1 MGKIEKEICTL
12 IERNESFV
20 MATILSQTGSTPRLP
35 GTRMLVRNT
44 GEIIGTIGGGLVEA
58 QAMAAAP
65 ALLKKGGALIASF
78 DLNTPGTKEGMDMI
92 CGGEMQV
99 LMEVVTPSEATLE
112 MFTAFLASVAQGAK
126 AVLVA
131 DISGVNDQGGTVRR
145 CLYTASGS
153 LHGDTDMPLST
164 LKALLEKTGN
174 ERSPSIIQTEQGLFL
189 AEPAFSAGTVY
200 LLGAGHVSRQVARL
214 TNMVGFRTIV
224 MDDRA
229 EFANTKRFET
239 AEAVIVTETFDD
251 CLAQFTMDEE
261 SYVVILTRG
270 HSHDQTVLEQAIKT
284 RAGYIG
290 MIGSSKKRTAIYDSM
305 VEKGYS
311 RKTLE
316 TVHSPIGIAI
326 GGETPEE
333 IAVSIVAELIQER
346 SNKV

>member
-1 MGKIEKEICTL
+1 MEKIEKEICTL
-12 IERNESFV
+12 IERHEPFV

-35 GTRMLVRNT
+35 GTRMLVRST

-58 QAMAAAP
+58 QAMEAAP
-65 ALLKKGGALIASF
+65 ALLKKGGGLIASF
-78 DLNTPGTKEGMDMI
+78 DLNKPGTKEGMDMI

-112 MFTAFLASVAQGAK
+112 MFSTFLESVAQGAK

-131 DISGVNDQGGTVRR
+131 DITGVDEQGGAVSR
-145 CLYTASGS
+145 CLYTEKGT
-153 LHGDTDMPLST
+153 LHGDTGMPRAT
-164 LKALLEKTGN
+164 LETLLEKAGK

-200 LLGAGHVSRQVARL
+200 LFGAGHVSMQVAKL
-214 TNMVGFRTIV
+214 THMVGFRTLV

-229 EFANTKRFET
+229 EFANADRFET
-239 AEAVIVTETFDD
+239 AESVIVTDTFDD
-251 CLAQFTMDEE
+251 CLAPFAMDEE

-284 RAGYIG
+284 DAGYIG
-290 MIGSSKKRTAIYDSM
+290 MIGSKKKRTAIYDSM
-305 VEKGYS
+305 AEKGYS
-311 RKTLE
+311 RETLE

-333 IAVSIVAELIQER
+333 IAVSIVAELIKER
-346 SNKV
+346 SNKA